1 MAVLRGKGDR
11 TSVKLAGVLKAPHLV
26 RLAGVL
32 RAPRLVGFSGVFKAP
47 LLVGLSG
54 VFKAPLLVGLAGVV
68 RAPHLVGLVGVLKGK
83 GDRISRR
90 LAEKESGG
98 ATRFFYW
105 LAYARGYAACF

>member
-32 RAPRLVGFSGVFKAP
+32 RAPRLVGF
-47 LLVGLSG
+47 SG